1 MTVTVLLADDHPIVR
16 QGMRRLLEAEPDLTV
31 VGEAGDGLETVQL
44 VEKLKPNVLV
54 VDMMMPGLN
63 GLEVLRQVKKRSPAT
78 FSIVLSMQSADAY
91 VVEALKSGASGYIL
105 KDSGPGELVIALRQV
120 IQGQRFLSPKL
131 SERLINAYIQT
142 SDKTVLDPYETLTN
156 REREVLQMV
165 SEGLSTPEIARR
177 LSISPRTAEL
187 HRGRMM
193 NKLGLRNQTDLIR
206 YALKRGILP
215 MDG

>member
-16 QGMRRLLEAEPDLTV
+16 QGMRRLFEAEPDLAV
-31 VGEAGDGLETVQL
+31 VGEAADGLETVQL
-44 VEKLKPNVLV
+44 VEKLKPSVLV

-63 GLEVLRQVKKRSPAT
+63 GLEILRQVRKRSPAT
-78 FSIVLSMQSADAY
+78 LSIVLSMQSADAY

-105 KDSGPGELVIALRQV
+105 KDSGPGELVIAVRQV

-165 SEGLSTPEIARR
+165 SEGLTTPEIARR

-193 NKLGLRNQTDLIR
+193 NKLGLHNQTDVIR

-215 MDG
+215 MDD